1 MAYSTIIK
9 PTDYF
14 NTKLYTGTGASSQA
28 QTGVGFEPS
37 FVWIKSRSTSEG
49 HVLADAVRGVTK
61 YLISNTTSAQVTNT
75 DTVKSFDSDGYTI
88 GPAGVTGG
96 NGVTFASWNWKAGTA
111 VSGATTGSGTAKTY
125 TGSVNTTAGFSI
137 INYIGNSGS
146 GHEIPHRLGVTPKMI
161 IVKCLNQAQGWTVY
175 HQSLGSGTPQNYW
188 IRLDETGGQTSASD
202 IWNNTAPNATNFT
215 VGDSDNVNGGLN
227 YIAYC
232 FADVPGF
239 SKMGSYRGN
248 GNANGTF
255 VYTGFKPAFIIL
267 KTSTIASNDWVMF
280 DNKRLGYNVSND
292 SLKPNSASTEQT
304 GLDIDLLSNGFKLR
318 GAQNDINGNGGTY
331 IFMAFAETP
340 FVANSGA
347 SIPTTAR

>member
-1 MAYSTIIK
+1 MAYSTIPK
-9 PTDYF
+9 STSYF
-14 NTKLYTGTGASSQA
+14 ETELYNGSGSAQSITGLNFQ
-28 QTGVGFEPS
+28 PDW
-37 FVWIKSRSTSEG
+37 VWIKRRSSTRGHTLFDVVRTATYGIYSESNDVQSVGATS
-49 HVLADAVRGVTK
+49 LTAFT
-61 YLISNTTSAQVTNT
+61 
-75 DTVKSFDSDGYTI
+75 SDGFTLGTDDRVSGSGHTY
-88 GPAGVTGG
+88 
-96 NGVTFASWNWKAGTA
+96 ASWNWKAGTA

-232 FADVPGF
+232 FAEKTGY
-239 SKMGSYRGN
+239 SKFGSYT
-248 GNANGTF
+248 GNASTNGPF
-255 VYTGFKPAFIIL
+255 VYTGFKPAFVIVKSTSSGRDWIL
-267 KTSTIASNDWVMF
+267 G
-280 DNKRLGYNVSND
+280 DNKRLGYNNGNKYLV
-292 SLKPNSASTEQT
+292 PNSTSAEATF
-304 GLDIDLLSNGFKLR
+304 DIDYFSNGFKLKTS
-318 GAQNDINGNGGTY
+318 GNPNVSGETY
-331 IFMAFAETP
+331 IFMAFGQPIVSTNGDIA
-340 FVANSGA
+340 
-347 SIPTTAR
+347 TAR